1 MIGKNLRKTIE
12 QLLSIFCMLKKK
24 KYMLLM
30 FPNITRER
38 QVIFFNDYKQ
48 TRMALFCSEKLAA
61 LLRGITSKHHGQFY
75 CLHYFHSFPAR
86 NKRESHKKSMW
97 K

>member
-1 MIGKNLRKTIE
+1 
-12 QLLSIFCMLKKK
+12 
-24 KYMLLM
+24 
-30 FPNITRER
+30 
-38 QVIFFNDYKQ
+38 
-48 TRMALFCSEKLAA
+48 MALICSEKISA

-86 NKRESHKKSMW
+86 NKCESHKKSMW